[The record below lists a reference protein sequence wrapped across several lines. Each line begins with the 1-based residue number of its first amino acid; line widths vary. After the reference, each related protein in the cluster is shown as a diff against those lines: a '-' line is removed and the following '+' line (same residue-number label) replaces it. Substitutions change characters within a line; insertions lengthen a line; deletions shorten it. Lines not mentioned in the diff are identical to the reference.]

1 MEALLYVMDAFF
13 LSVLVVRFCCSVKAF
28 CRKKLKSH
36 SRGGE

>member
-13 LSVLVVRFCCSVKAF
+13 LSVLVVGFCRSVKAF

-36 SRGGE
+36 SREGE